1 MGCII
6 LGQGGIDMIIK
17 NILIPFREL
26 TKVSIHDTAAKT
38 LEMIDSKALLSLPVV
53 DGNQF
58 IGIISKRY
66 ILEEFLKGNEDKETF
81 LQRPVAEFMKTKV
94 PCLSPNEL
102 VEEALKLLCEHNVQF
117 IPIVN
122 EKNEFVGIV
131 SHKAV
136 FRTFRNALGI
146 GHTRLVVTTYDLKG
160 RLAKL
165 SEIIAREDGNIIS
178 IVQVDPEV
186 MGLKELILRVEIA
199 NVQKLVK
206 TLDEN
211 GFTVR
216 QVN

>member
-1 MGCII
+1 
-6 LGQGGIDMIIK
+6 MIIK
-17 NILIPFREL
+17 NILIPYQDL
-26 TKVSIHDTAAKT
+26 TKVSIHDTAGKT
-38 LEMIDSKALLSLPVV
+38 LEMIDSEQLLSLPVV

-66 ILEEFLKGNEDKETF
+66 ILEEFYNSNEEKETF
-81 LQRPVAEFMKTKV
+81 LKRPVVEFMKTKV
-94 PCLSPNEL
+94 PCLSSDDL

-122 EKNEFVGIV
+122 EKNEFAGIV

-146 GHTRLVVTTYDLKG
+146 GHTRLVITTYDLKG

-165 SEIIAREDGNIIS
+165 SEIIAKENGNIMS

-186 MGLKELILRVEIA
+186 MGLKELILRVEITNA
-199 NVQKLVK
+199 QKLVK
-206 TLDEN
+206 VLNEN

-216 QVN
+216 KVN